1 MPTVPT
7 SPAVP
12 TIVVPVTGSPVVSRT
27 EAPSVTL
34 VPSAI
39 SSDFDSQVP
48 SGSASS
54 DVPNAS
60 IGTLVP
66 STSAGSLV
74 PGVSD
79 APAQERT
86 EAPVACPASRQEAL
100 LQTLNG
106 TTSTALLLNASSPQ
120 GQAFAWLLNN
130 DTTYSP
136 CAENIPQRY
145 ALAVLNYGWQNFATK
160 NNTGWLSASSE
171 CEWQYVECDP
181 SSRVVV
187 ELVFSKSHFDDI
199 SCK

>member
-12 TIVVPVTGSPVVSRT
+12 TIIVPVTGSPVVART
-27 EAPSVTL
+27 EAP
-34 VPSAI
+34 
-39 SSDFDSQVP
+39 SDFDSQVP
-48 SGSASS
+48 SGSGSS

-60 IGTLVP
+60 IETLVP
-66 STSAGSLV
+66 STSTGS
-74 PGVSD
+74 PGISD

-86 EAPVACPASRQEAL
+86 EAPVACPTSRQEAL

-106 TTSTALLLNASSPQ
+106 TTSTKLLLNASSSQ

-145 ALAVLNYGWQNFATK
+145 ALAVLNYEWQNFATF

-181 SSRVVV
+181 SSKVVV
-187 ELVFSKSHFDDI
+187 ELVFSKCICDGVRMIKTTGH
-199 SCK
+199 